1 MRLHYWQM
9 HPEHIRPGINQ
20 SSRNNE
26 KEAKGDPQQ
35 VPDEK
40 SDPVEERHSGGPVD
54 YQKSN
59 RDGKT
64 DHTIIRSKDY
74 SSMEKVETE
83 YLSIIGKT
91 ETIATTS
98 YQLQESLEIFESTM
112 GAIEHELGENINV
125 AVEQAE
131 DTCETDTFADESTV
145 NLSQGNKMEGTN
157 KGMME
162 GELSGR
168 KDANPK
174 LVQLANNQP
183 VNILENSDFNE
194 TVIGTIVR
202 DMNHVNED
210 TDDVGIRKM

>member
-1 MRLHYWQM
+1 
-9 HPEHIRPGINQ
+9 
-20 SSRNNE
+20 
-26 KEAKGDPQQ
+26 
-35 VPDEK
+35 
-40 SDPVEERHSGGPVD
+40 
-54 YQKSN
+54 
-59 RDGKT
+59 
-64 DHTIIRSKDY
+64 
-74 SSMEKVETE
+74 MEKVETE

-168 KDANPK
+168 KDANP
-174 LVQLANNQP
+174 NP
-183 VNILENSDFNE
+183 SCW
-194 TVIGTIVR
+194 
-202 DMNHVNED
+202 
-210 TDDVGIRKM
+210 